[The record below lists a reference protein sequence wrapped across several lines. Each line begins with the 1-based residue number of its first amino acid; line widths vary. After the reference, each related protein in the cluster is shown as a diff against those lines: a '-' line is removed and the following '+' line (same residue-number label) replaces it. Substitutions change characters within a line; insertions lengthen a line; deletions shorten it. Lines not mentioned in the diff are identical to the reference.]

1 MLKSIK
7 RRDFL
12 SGAAAAASATAL
24 AAPAIAQTTPTIRW
38 RMTESFPKSLPNL
51 YGAAELFAE
60 QVAQATDNNFQIQVL
75 APGEIVGAAQALD
88 AVQNGTVESAHTS
101 GNYYIGKDIA
111 FAFGTG
117 LPFGLNARQH
127 DAWWHLAGGRELFNE
142 VLAPYN
148 TVAIAGG
155 NSGAQ
160 MGGFFRNEVKSAADL
175 NGVKFRVSGLGGR
188 ILTKLGVVAQQIP
201 AGDIYPALERGTL
214 DAVEFSGPADDEKL
228 GFIKVAKYYYSYS
241 FWEGSSQAVF
251 MFNKDKFNELP
262 KAYQAV
268 LTNVGQ
274 HAHNWMTWAY
284 DSSNGPALRRM
295 VESGA
300 EIRAFPDDMMQ
311 ASLKAANELY
321 GELSAENPAFKK
333 CYDSLVAFRGEVLP
347 WWQLGEYAYDSFMVR
362 TRGRS

>member
-1 MLKSIK
+1 MSKLVK
-7 RRDFL
+7 RREFL
-12 SGAAAAASATAL
+12 AGAAIAASATTL
-24 AAPAIAQTTPTIRW
+24 AAPAIAQSLPTIRW
-38 RMTESFPKSLPNL
+38 RMTASFPKSLPNL

-88 AVQNGTVESAHTS
+88 AVQDSTVECAHTS
-101 GNYYIGKDIA
+101 GNYFIGKEIA

-127 DAWWHLAGGRELFNE
+127 DSWWHLGGGRELFNE
-142 VLAPYN
+142 VLADYN
-148 TVAIAGG
+148 TIAIAGG
-155 NSGAQ
+155 NSGTQ
-160 MGGFFRNEVKSAADL
+160 MGGFFRNEINSLADL
-175 NGVKFRVSGLGGR
+175 DGVKFRVSGLGGR
-188 ILTKLGVVAQQIP
+188 ILSKLGVVAQQIP

-228 GFIKVAKYYYSYS
+228 GFIKVAKFYYSFS

-251 MFNKDKFNELP
+251 MFNKQKWDELP
-262 KAYQAV
+262 QSYQTI

-274 HAHNWMTWAY
+274 HAHNSMTWAY
-284 DSSNGPALRRM
+284 DSTNGPALRRM
-295 VESGA
+295 VAEGA

-321 GELSAENPAFKK
+321 AELSAESPAFKK
-333 CYDSLVAFRGEVLP
+333 CYDSHVAFRGDVLP

-362 TRGRS
+362 SRGRS

>member
-1 MLKSIK
+1 MWKSVRRREVLKC
-7 RRDFL
+7 
-12 SGAAAAASATAL
+12 AALAASAVTL
-24 AAPAIAQTTPTIRW
+24 AAPAIAQSSPAIRW

-51 YGAAELFAE
+51 YGVAELFAE
-60 QVAQATDNNFQIQVL
+60 QVAQATDGNFQIQVL

-101 GNYYIGKDIA
+101 GNYFIGKEIA

-127 DAWWHLAGGRELFNE
+127 DAWWHLGGGRELFNE
-142 VLAPYN
+142 VLANYN
-148 TVAIAGG
+148 AIAIAGG

-160 MGGFFRNEVKSAADL
+160 MGGFFRNEIKSVADL
-175 NGVKFRVSGLGGR
+175 NGLKFRVSGLGGR
-188 ILTKLGVVAQQIP
+188 ILSKLGVVAQQIP

-228 GFIKVAKYYYSYS
+228 GFIKVAKYYYSFS

-251 MFNKDKFNELP
+251 MFNKQKWDELP
-262 KAYQAV
+262 KSYQAI
-268 LTNVGQ
+268 LNNVGQ
-274 HAHNWMTWAY
+274 QAHNWMTWSY
-284 DSSNGPALRRM
+284 DSTNGPALRRM
-295 VESGA
+295 VTDGA
-300 EIRAFPDDMMQ
+300 EIRAFPDDMLQ

-321 GELSAENPAFKK
+321 AELSGQSPAFKK
-333 CYDSLVAFRGEVLP
+333 SYDSLVAFRSEVLP
-347 WWQLGEYAYDSFMVR
+347 WWQVGEYAYDSFMVR